1 MSSQREEK
9 ERLRLEREQRDRER
23 QAVATRSRR
32 LKLLGTVLA
41 AAAAVVVIAIIASGS
56 GGSKSNGAASK
67 GGKVAEGSQVTAR
80 FNGIPQNGLVLGN
93 PKAPVTMVEFA
104 DLKCPVCRE
113 YTLSAFPTL
122 VNRYVRTGKVKMV
135 LQLQHF
141 VGNQNDDSQHAAEMA
156 LAVAKQNK
164 LWNFADLFYYNQQ
177 NEVDTYV
184 NDVFLRRIASAAP
197 GLDVNKAFADRNRPT
212 ATQQLNQAANEFN
225 TAGFTGTPSFA
236 IGRTGSTLT
245 PLNPSSFTDVSAFS
259 GPIDK
264 LLGSSAG

>member
-1 MSSQREEK
+1 MSSRREEK

-56 GGSKSNGAASK
+56 GGSKSNGAAAK
-67 GGKVAEGSQVTAR
+67 GGKVAEVSQVTAR

-164 LWNFADLFYYNQQ
+164 LWNFADLFYYNQGD
-177 NEVDTYV
+177 ETTTYV
-184 NDVFLRRIASAAP
+184 TDPFLRRIAAAVP
-197 GLDVNKAFADRNRPT
+197 GLQVNQALAARSNP
-212 ATQQLNQAANEFN
+212 AIAQQLSQSSNEFD

-236 IGRTGSTLT
+236 VGKTGGTLS
-245 PLNPSSFTDVSAFS
+245 PINYNSFDVSQFS

-264 LLGSSAG
+264 LLGSTAS